1 MTMQTNDKINRA
13 TDTAVDKA
21 HDAADQAGRKVAET
35 AGAVKEQA
43 KRTVSQ
49 VSEQAKT
56 NVESRLG
63 DVASELGTVA
73 EAVRQTSEELGDQP
87 GIARYGNRI
96 ADQIEGVSNYLGD
109 RGVEEVLMDAEN
121 LARRQPA
128 LFLGGAFM
136 LGLVVGRFLRSSGQN
151 MSYQDSDY
159 RGYQDYPGGGYQGGS
174 YQSGGYQG
182 SYGGSSYQSSG
193 HGTAT
198 SSRSGRQGGT
208 SEQPGTRQSSQSG
221 RSSVEMGAETGA
233 NESSYRQGPS
243 VYNTSNQ
250 EEFGDNP
257 TAYPTGLAEE

>member
-1 MTMQTNDKINRA
+1 MTMQTYDKINRA

-136 LGLVVGRFLRSSGQN
+136 LGLGVGRFLRSSGQN

-193 HGTAT
+193 QGTAT

>member
-1 MTMQTNDKINRA
+1 MTTHTDDKINRA
-13 TDTAVDKA
+13 ADTVVDKA
-21 HDAADQAGRKVAET
+21 QGAADQAGRKVAET
-35 AGAVKEQA
+35 AGVVKEQA

-56 NVESRLG
+56 NVDSRLG

-73 EAVRQTSEELGDQP
+73 EAVRQTSEELGGQDQP

-96 ADQIEGVSNYLGD
+96 ADQIEGVSSYLND
-109 RGVEEVLMDAEN
+109 HGVEEVLMDAEN

-136 LGLVVGRFLRSSGQN
+136 LGLVVGRFLRSSGQQVG
-151 MSYQDSDY
+151 YQSGGP
-159 RGYQDYPGGGYQGGS
+159 RGYQDYPSSGYQGGGYQ
-174 YQSGGYQG
+174 SGNYQG
-182 SYGGSSYQSSG
+182 SGYGGSTQSAG
-193 HGTAT
+193 QGT
-198 SSRSGRQGGT
+198 RKSGR
-208 SEQPGTRQSSQSG
+208 P
-221 RSSVEMGAETGA
+221 SVEMGAETGA

-243 VYNTSNQ
+243 VYNTSNN

>member
-1 MTMQTNDKINRA
+1 MTTHTDDKINRA
-13 TDTAVDKA
+13 AETAVDKA
-21 HDAADQAGRKVAET
+21 HTAADQAGRKVSET
-35 AGAVKEQA
+35 ADVVKEQA

-49 VSEQAKT
+49 VSEQAKS
-56 NVESRLG
+56 NVSTRMG
-63 DVASELGTVA
+63 DVASELGSVA
-73 EAVRQTSEELGDQP
+73 EAVRQTSEDLGDQP

-96 ADQIEGVSNYLGD
+96 ADQIEGVSNYLSD

-136 LGLVVGRFLRSSGQN
+136 LGLVVGRFLRSSSQN
-151 MSYQDSDY
+151 MNYQDGGF
-159 RGYQDYPGGGYQGGS
+159 RGYQDYPSGGYQGGS
-174 YQSGGYQG
+174 YQGSG
-182 SYGGSSYQSSG
+182 YGGSSYQSSG
-193 HGTAT
+193 
-198 SSRSGRQGGT
+198 Q
-208 SEQPGTRQSSQSG
+208 GTRQSSQSG
-221 RSSVEMGAETGA
+221 RASVEMGAATGA